1 MKTHRSRALLPRLI
15 ASVCLMASAGGL
27 LLVPASAQPAR
38 SPLEWSK
45 RVIPQPKKM
54 DISRAGTAAFFAD
67 EIFLTMPRL
76 NDPRL
81 ETAGRLLRRFARGS
95 RGFQIRLTLA
105 DGNCP
110 EKLRRAIRDLPNS
123 DQAYAIEPFLERG
136 RLTGL
141 ILAANTPLG
150 LLYAARSLDQ
160 LIIVPEHP
168 GQKIEIPQATIV
180 DWPDLAE
187 RGEWGG
193 NAAQDLAWLAERK
206 LNIIEVHA
214 KLGFNA
220 DGSPSADLDRGL
232 LAEGSRV
239 GIRIVPIILHLE
251 QLAGTGLF
259 KYHPEVAAVP
269 DPAKPLPTDYTP
281 GVCFSNPKT
290 IDLLAG
296 WMRLLLDLP
305 GVSEVDVWLSEMES
319 GCFCP
324 ACRGQNPFVMETRG
338 ITSAFEKVR
347 PGRPRASLRILL
359 TQASY
364 DSNDK
369 ILEAVRPDTK
379 VIYYDGGRTYD
390 SSHRPMITPLLAGY
404 ARGHWLGVYPQLTNS
419 WRTVFPFSGPQFI
432 LARMQEFVGQRL
444 ASMIGYATPSNRY
457 YDFNVT
463 AAAEWSWS
471 SRGRSV
477 QEFAEA
483 YAARR
488 GIPQPAKFVEWLQG
502 TGDVSWKLAGSR
514 AVEKLIFGAGGQ
526 SLVDGRILPGSSSSA
541 LLKNLKFGGDLFT
554 EFADEKDFSE
564 SLVQARI
571 GHRLAQET
579 GDPQAADES
588 ECVLSMMELLAG
600 LKEAAGA
607 WQAAAAPD
615 KPALEKA
622 LRDIDLAAKRLTA
635 SVYRWGMRA
644 NPAPRPELPSRFR
657 DTVDFAAST
666 ADQEWRLAAAAGI
679 EDPQPRYRRRPALRW
694 TEKDF
699 AGVPAATVHAD
710 ITDLLSGAG
719 EYDVALQFLE
729 GASGVSIRAVALTRG
744 ITAETAAAVDEDRRD
759 FQVGRW
765 NNYFDYWLTL
775 TPEKAAA
782 ARDGDR
788 YFLKVEL
795 AGPLADLPAERRTTS
810 GFASVR
816 RSWRQ

>member
-1 MKTHRSRALLPRLI
+1 MTAYHSRRPFRRFI
-15 ASVCLMASAGGL
+15 AAVCLLATAGAGL
-27 LLVPASAQPAR
+27 ALSVSAQPAR
-38 SPLEWSK
+38 SSRDWSK
-45 RVIPQPKKM
+45 WVIPRPRKM
-54 DISRAGTAAFFAD
+54 DIPRAGGVALSPD

-76 NDPRL
+76 NDPLL

-95 RGFQIRLTLA
+95 RGFQVRLTLT

-110 EKLRRAIRDLPNS
+110 EKLRLAIRDLRNR
-123 DQAYAIEPFLERG
+123 DQAYAIKPFVERG
-136 RLTGL
+136 RMTGL

-150 LLYAARSLDQ
+150 LLYAARTLDQ
-160 LIIVPEHP
+160 LVAIPERP
-168 GQKIEIPQATIV
+168 DQKIELPEATIV

-206 LNIIEVHA
+206 LNIIEVHP

-220 DGSPSADLDRGL
+220 DGSPSADLDRDL
-232 LAEGSRV
+232 LAQGSRV
-239 GIRIVPIILHLE
+239 GVRIVPIILHLE

-259 KYHPEVAAVP
+259 RHHPETAATP
-269 DPAKPLPTDYTP
+269 DPSKPLPTDYRP

-290 IDLLAG
+290 VELLAG

-324 ACRGQNPFVMETRG
+324 DCRGQNPFVLETRG
-338 ITSAFEKVR
+338 IINAFEKAR

-364 DSNDK
+364 DSNDR

-404 ARGHWLGVYPQLTNS
+404 ARSRWLGIYPQLTNS

-432 LARMQEFVGQRL
+432 LARMQEFVGKGL

-457 YDFNVT
+457 YDFNIT

-477 QEFAEA
+477 REFAEA
-483 YAARR
+483 YAMRR
-488 GIPQPAKFVEWLQG
+488 GIPQPTKFAEWLEKAGNVGWQ
-502 TGDVSWKLAGSR
+502 LAGSR
-514 AVEKLIFGAGGQ
+514 SVERLIFGTGGQ
-526 SLVDGRILPGSSSSA
+526 SLVDGRIQPGSSA
-541 LLKNLKFGGDLFT
+541 DFLKSLKFGGDLFT
-554 EFADEKDFSE
+554 EFADEKEFGE

-571 GHRLAQET
+571 GHRLAQEA
-579 GDPQAADES
+579 GDPRVTDES
-588 ECVLSMMELLAG
+588 ECVLGTMEFLEA

-607 WQAAAAPD
+607 WQAAGAPD
-615 KPALEKA
+615 KAALERA
-622 LRDIDLAAKRLTA
+622 LRDIDVTAKRLTA
-635 SVYRWGMRA
+635 SFYRWGMRA
-644 NPAPRPELPSRFR
+644 NPAPRRELPSRFR

-666 ADQEWRLAAAAGI
+666 ADQAWRLAAAAGI
-679 EDPQPRYRRRPALRW
+679 EDSQPQCRRRPALTW

-699 AGVPAATVHAD
+699 AGGPAAALRAD

-719 EYDVALQFLE
+719 EYDVTIQFLE
-729 GASGVSIRAVALTRG
+729 GASGVSTRAVSLSRG
-744 ITAETAAAVDEDRRD
+744 RTPETAEAIDEDRWD

-765 NNYFDYWLTL
+765 DNYVDYWLTL
-775 TPEKAAA
+775 SPENAAA
-782 ARDGDR
+782 KEGDR

-795 AGPLADLPAERRTTS
+795 AGPPLDLPAERRTTS
-810 GFASVR
+810 GFAAVR